1 MTVIIRNRYTVF
13 SHDFSVVNR
22 QHAKSTHMNKILPFT
37 IFGVSLIAWSSNGFA
52 IPVEQSSLSNSNA
65 SVRYIDSSPSAQ
77 AQIAATPVSVPAATL
92 SQTADLQQQITAMN
106 QRIAQQDGQIDN
118 LEQEVHTLKQKL
130 ATASSAK
137 KTTTIPKATTATKQA
152 ERAAAPVT
160 TSKTATPQ
168 PTSAEVVTKNAKTS
182 TTKDTP
188 TKTTLTDKTAYN
200 KAYEAYQQ
208 GGAAK
213 AIAPMQAFI
222 KQYPDSPYVS
232 YAHYWLGE
240 FNLAITPAKYT
251 TSKQNFQK
259 VLQSYPQSS
268 KAPAALYRLI
278 EISQNVD
285 KNNSKA
291 KQYYQQLLKDY
302 PKSKEA
308 QNAKNNLHLDK
319 PSKSNG

>member
-1 MTVIIRNRYTVF
+1 
-13 SHDFSVVNR
+13 
-22 QHAKSTHMNKILPFT
+22 MNKILPFT
-37 IFGVSLIAWSSNGFA
+37 FFGVSLIAWSSNACA
-52 IPVEQSSLSNSNA
+52 IPVEQSSLSHSNT
-65 SVRYIDSSPSAQ
+65 SVRYIDSSPTAQ
-77 AQIAATPVSVPAATL
+77 AQIAATPVNVPVATL
-92 SQTADLQQQITAMN
+92 SQTADLQQQISALN

-118 LEQEVHTLKQKL
+118 LAQEVHNLKQKL

-137 KTTTIPKATTATKQA
+137 KSTATPPKATTSTKQA
-152 ERAAAPVT
+152 QRAAAPVT
-160 TSKTATPQ
+160 SSKTASLQ
-168 PTSAEVVTKNAKTS
+168 PTSAQVVTNTAKTS
-182 TTKDTP
+182 AAKDTP
-188 TKTTLTDKTAYN
+188 TKATLTDKAAYN

-213 AIAPMQAFI
+213 AIAPMQTFI

-259 VLQSYPQSS
+259 VLQSYSQSS

-319 PSKSNG
+319 SSKSNG